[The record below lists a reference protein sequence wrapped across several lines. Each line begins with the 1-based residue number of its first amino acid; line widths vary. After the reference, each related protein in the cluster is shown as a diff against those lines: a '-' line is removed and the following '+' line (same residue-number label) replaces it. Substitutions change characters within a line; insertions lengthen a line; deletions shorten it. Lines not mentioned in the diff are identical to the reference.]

1 MPTLKREEIVA
12 INQKGWNKVAPT
24 FYGVTALPKYGPLAQ
39 TEDELKLLPDLSG
52 KRVLDL
58 GCGSGHTLAYLGE
71 NRNVAELWG
80 LDLSEEQI
88 RSTKELL
95 DGRNIPAKLFTAS
108 MDENPGIPEDYF
120 DLVVS
125 VYGLGW
131 TPDLSHTL
139 SLVCSYLKPGGVFI
153 FSWEHP
159 VYQCLDYNAEIGKY
173 IFERSYQKEG
183 PELHPTWRGVE
194 IVINSRKMSTYL
206 NALIQSGLVLD
217 RLIES
222 EPNTDLAREQDFA
235 PERWYSIPRAQFL
248 PTTFIVK
255 AHKPK

>member
-1 MPTLKREEIVA
+1 MSLPNRDEIVA

-39 TEDELKLLPDLSG
+39 TEDELKLLPDLRG
-52 KRVLDL
+52 KCVLDL

-71 NRNVAELWG
+71 NRNAAELWG

-88 RSTKELL
+88 HSTKELL
-95 DGRNIPAKLFTAS
+95 EQKDIPAKLFTAS
-108 MDENPGIPEDYF
+108 MDENPGIPENYF
-120 DLVVS
+120 DLALS
-125 VYGLGW
+125 IYGLGW
-131 TPDLSHTL
+131 TPDLPQTL
-139 SLVCSYLKPGGVFI
+139 SLVCSYLKPGGLFI

-159 VYQCLDYNAEIGKY
+159 VYQCLDYNAEINKY

-194 IVINSRKMSTYL
+194 IVINSRKLSTYL
-206 NALIQSGLVLD
+206 DALIQSGLVLD

-222 EPNTDLAREQDFA
+222 QANIASAGEQNLS
-235 PERWYSIPRAQFL
+235 PEKWYSVSRAQLL
-248 PTTFIVK
+248 PTTIIVK